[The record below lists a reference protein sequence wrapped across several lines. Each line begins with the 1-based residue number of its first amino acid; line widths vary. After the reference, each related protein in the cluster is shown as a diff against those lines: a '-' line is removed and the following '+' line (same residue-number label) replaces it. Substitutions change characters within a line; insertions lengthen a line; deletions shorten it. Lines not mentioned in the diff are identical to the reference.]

1 MSEERPFF
9 AESNIRS
16 PGKLRYPYRD
26 TPSGQYCFHEAHYIS
41 SPGGFL
47 LLCLITASAYG
58 ASLVHAP
65 RLLSFLLY
73 LGEPR
78 IQISGWQT
86 TACGDRH
93 TLSSTVQEQQEGRRR
108 PQNPPIFISSLCL
121 SLSSSSSF
129 VSPLSVS
136 QPCCRR
142 RIKRTPANRLFVT
155 VCFPLSAR
163 SRFGFGFVCLP
174 ATVVD
179 ETKPSDI
186 DSPSSNKE
194 VLLLCGSCTLEA
206 IWRANETCSWD
217 WRSFLLICFRLR

>member
-1 MSEERPFF
+1 MLDHRIRIRRFPCPRPTVAFF
-9 AESNIRS
+9 SSVLGRAPYSNLGMADDCMRRSPYSIVDRPRTTGGKASPAESAH
-16 PGKLRYPYRD
+16 
-26 TPSGQYCFHEAHYIS
+26 FH
-41 SPGGFL
+41 FF
-47 LLCLITASAYG
+47 
-58 ASLVHAP
+58 SL
-65 RLLSFLLY
+65 S
-73 LGEPR
+73 
-78 IQISGWQT
+78 
-86 TACGDRH
+86 
-93 TLSSTVQEQQEGRRR
+93 
-108 PQNPPIFISSLCL
+108 L